1 MSKAVGLDGGTMFLV
16 GSQETEEGSVK
27 YTSQRN
33 CFLTVEG
40 GEEVESMLTESG
52 AKLINVG
59 GKTSILGEDAIVFSN
74 MLSSFGVAGA
84 TLKRPMKD
92 GVLNSQEEASAISVL
107 TALVEGVVGRGNG
120 VDDVCAFSKPSNPLN
135 SDKNNTFHVAMFQRI
150 LSGLGYSP
158 VILNEALAAIYAE
171 NPTMGDR
178 PMSGIG
184 ISFGAGQVNVCMA
197 VRGMPVVEFSLVGSG
212 DEIDRQVSVLCGKPV
227 SVVTKTKE
235 KRLDFDSVDYDDLI
249 IAGLDIHYTELLK
262 NVIKKFAAKFAD
274 LDSGAYDEPIEII
287 VTGGTASPNGFNK
300 KFKQILSEMSL
311 PFQVKD
317 VRMSADML
325 NTVSK
330 GCLLRAK
337 QEVRKIDAKKEE
349 NKNLAQ

>member
-1 MSKAVGLDGGTMFLV
+1 M
-16 GSQETEEGSVK
+16 
-27 YTSQRN
+27 
-33 CFLTVEG
+33 
-40 GEEVESMLTESG
+40 
-52 AKLINVG
+52 
-59 GKTSILGEDAIVFSN
+59 
-74 MLSSFGVAGA
+74 
-84 TLKRPMKD
+84 
-92 GVLNSQEEASAISVL
+92 
-107 TALVEGVVGRGNG
+107 
-120 VDDVCAFSKPSNPLN
+120 
-135 SDKNNTFHVAMFQRI
+135 
-150 LSGLGYSP
+150 
-158 VILNEALAAIYAE
+158 
-171 NPTMGDR
+171 
-178 PMSGIG
+178 
-184 ISFGAGQVNVCMA
+184 
-197 VRGMPVVEFSLVGSG
+197 
-212 DEIDRQVSVLCGKPV
+212 
-227 SVVTKTKE
+227 
-235 KRLDFDSVDYDDLI
+235 
-249 IAGLDIHYTELLK
+249 LK